1 MEKEYIYLL
10 YENID
15 DLCDIRRHLVAP
27 AYKDKDQADLACMQ
41 AEEENTDELTFF
53 NVDRCEIN

>member
-15 DLCDIRRHLVAP
+15 DLCDIRRYKVA
-27 AYKDKDQADLACMQ
+27 AYKDKDQADLACMD
-41 AEEENTDELTFF
+41 AEDENTDELTFF